1 MFVHEVMTTWPV
13 SVRPSTHTKEALRL
27 LDEHDISS
35 MPVVDDDG
43 CIVGVVSEADLLRRS
58 VLRDPRATLSRTPD
72 QPADAPRRVEDVMSR
87 RLVTVIGDADVAEA
101 VELMTSSSVK
111 SLPVLDARRRPIGV
125 ISRHDVVHMLAR
137 PDRAIAADLDALFE
151 EMGVDWSATVDDGH
165 VTVKGPVGAR
175 AKALA
180 QTASSTVEGVV
191 AVRTVEPD
199 GRSL

>member
-1 MFVHEVMTTWPV
+1 MLVRDVMTSPALT
-13 SVRPSTHTKEALRL
+13 VRADAPLKKATGL
-27 LDEHDISS
+27 LDARSITTL
-35 MPVVDDDG
+35 PVVDSRG
-43 CIVGVVSEADLLRRS
+43 RPVGVVSEADLLRRS

-87 RLVTVIGDADVAEA
+87 HLVTVIGDADVAEA

-151 EMGVDWSATVDDGH
+151 EMGST
-165 VTVKGPVGAR
+165 GAR
-175 AKALA
+175 P
-180 QTASSTVEGVV
+180 STMG
-191 AVRTVEPD
+191 T
-199 GRSL
+199 